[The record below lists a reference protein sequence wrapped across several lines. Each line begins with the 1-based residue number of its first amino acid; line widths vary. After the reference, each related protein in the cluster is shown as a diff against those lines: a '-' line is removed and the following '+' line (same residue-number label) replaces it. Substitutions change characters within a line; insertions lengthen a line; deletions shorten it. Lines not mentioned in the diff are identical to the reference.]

1 MVMNEDRVMMK
12 DGRMVIVRNAKL
24 LPMDL
29 DLTMSDG
36 TKVTTKGSV
45 MRPDGTVHQMQEG
58 ESINMADEI
67 SNIDDSIYVND
78 TKDMDDMSRMVD

>member
-1 MVMNEDRVMMK
+1 MEMKNDSVMMK
-12 DGRMVIVRNAKL
+12 DGKIVIVRNGKL
-24 LPMDL
+24 FPMDL
-29 DLTMSDG
+29 DMTMTDG

-45 MRPDGTVHQMQEG
+45 LRPDGTVHQMQEG
-58 ESINMADEI
+58 EIINKTGEI

>member
-1 MVMNEDRVMMK
+1 MSINEERVMMK
-12 DGRMVIVRNAKL
+12 DGRMVIVRNGKL

-29 DLTMSDG
+29 DMTMEDG

-58 ESINMADEI
+58 ENINMAGEI